1 MNLVTSTSSHL
12 QTLGETFS
20 VKDQYP
26 VMWSAASFTFRLKL
40 SLNADWGPE
49 TFFTL
54 QWFQTLE
61 AVAGTSFHRVP
72 WFTAFLSLFDH
83 IHVPERCGWSLF
95 FSCPTISP
103 AQRHKANCP
112 KWFSA
117 AAFGK
122 TCFKNWMCAFVQ
134 YTYCKVLTCN
144 NSSYLTFML
153 KEMLDRR
160 LHFSRCLSV
169 HGRSVTSYS
178 LRSAECF
185 KWGF

>member
-49 TFFTL
+49 TFTL
-54 QWFQTLE
+54 LWFQTLE

-72 WFTAFLSLFDH
+72 WFTAFLSFLIISMFPSVVAD
-83 IHVPERCGWSLF
+83 R
-95 FSCPTISP
+95 FSFPVQQSVQRSDIKPT
-103 AQRHKANCP
+103 
-112 KWFSA
+112 WFSA
-117 AAFGK
+117 AALGK

-153 KEMLDRR
+153 KEMFDRR